1 MAYELDNNWDEST
14 VTWNTMPT
22 IGAQITSAPA
32 TPDAWFELDLSNYI
46 TGKRIYSIAL
56 DTPIR
61 AVMDLMSEKNKA
73 SPNCPFLE
81 VKYHKIEDTDDDHI
95 PDDQDPDDD
104 NDGMSD
110 TLENQYGFDPL
121 DPSDAAEDADSD
133 GVTNL
138 DEILAGTDPTDP
150 NSH

>member
-1 MAYELDNNWDEST
+1 
-14 VTWNTMPT
+14 
-22 IGAQITSAPA
+22 
-32 TPDAWFELDLSNYI
+32 
-46 TGKRIYSIAL
+46 
-56 DTPIR
+56 
-61 AVMDLMSEKNKA
+61 MDLLSEKN
-73 SPNCPFLE
+73 SDVPDLPFLE
-81 VKYHKIEDTDDDHI
+81 VKYHKFEDADDDHI